1 MSHFIVVKQEFH
13 QPIAKVFSVF
23 SKHESYNQIF
33 APLQVVRSR
42 DGENEQQPD
51 GVGSVRKM
59 GFGKIKPLQEQ
70 ITAVERN
77 RKIEY
82 TLIKNPL
89 VKQHLGSITF
99 SAVTENVTLVTYRV
113 ALSTRIPFAHR
124 LILPQLKVV
133 IQMGLRKL
141 AKQLDK

>member
-13 QPIAKVFSVF
+13 QPIAKVFSLL
-23 SKHESYNQIF
+23 SKHQTYNQIF

-42 DGENEQQPD
+42 DGENEQHPD

-70 ITAVERN
+70 ITIVERN

-82 TLIKNPL
+82 KIINNPL

-113 ALSTRIPFAHR
+113 ALTMRIPFAH
-124 LILPQLKVV
+124 LVILPQLKWG

-141 AKQLDK
+141 AKQIS